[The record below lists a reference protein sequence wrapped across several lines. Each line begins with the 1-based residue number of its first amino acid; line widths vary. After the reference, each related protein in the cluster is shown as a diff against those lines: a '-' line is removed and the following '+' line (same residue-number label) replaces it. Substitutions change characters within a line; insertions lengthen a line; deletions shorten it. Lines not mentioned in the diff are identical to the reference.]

1 MYASVS
7 ASYLKALIGS
17 YRTYREL
24 PVIKSAYSA
33 YNALNAFE
41 CLKCISTAKRKK
53 ILGSRATIACY
64 TVSIRS
70 MFSSVL
76 DAMTNTSRV
85 VKDLEVDRMEPNG
98 EFGFQS
104 SL

>member
-1 MYASVS
+1 MFFRGE
-7 ASYLKALIGS
+7 K
-17 YRTYREL
+17 
-24 PVIKSAYSA
+24 
-33 YNALNAFE
+33 
-41 CLKCISTAKRKK
+41 KK
-53 ILGSRATIACY
+53 ILESRATIACY

-85 VKDLEVDRMEPNG
+85 VKDLEVGRMEPNG
-98 EFGFQS
+98 EFGFQT